1 MSVIGFEVIRSEMF
15 ADGASFGDVGA
26 YRRIEGI
33 ARYAV
38 DPEHA
43 ANTGIT
49 DLKLAERTADG
60 RVLFDGDISMLV
72 PDDLANAS
80 GALMVEV
87 PNRGNRI
94 APRSFN
100 QAPFDLTP
108 TDEINI
114 GDGF

>member
-1 MSVIGFEVIRSEMF
+1 MPVIGFEVIRSEMF

-33 ARYAV
+33 ARYSV

-43 ANTGIT
+43 ANASIT
-49 DLKLAERTADG
+49 DLELAERTADG

-72 PDDLANAS
+72 PDDLANAC

-87 PNRGNRI
+87 PNRETGSRR
-94 APRSFN
+94 ARS
-100 QAPFDLTP
+100 TRHHS
-108 TDEINI
+108 T
-114 GDGF
+114 